1 MIPAYV
7 LVEGIQALPS
17 LPEAVARLTPLL
29 RDERATAERFEQ
41 AVRSDPAI
49 TANLL
54 KAANSAYYSRNAP
67 ISTVRDAVAR
77 IGLRRV
83 YEVAVSTSFR
93 QTLPRRLPGYGLD
106 GSDFWLHCA
115 ATALFAEALALRG
128 NFRCADIAYLAGLL
142 HDAGKLIIG
151 GFLAVEVPEAN
162 WWTFGTDGGERQ
174 LLGSSHCDV
183 GGEIA
188 RKWNLPPQV
197 EQACRWHHEPG
208 RASTEEEVE
217 LASVV
222 HAANALAYR
231 AGFPGGSSDGQDLD
245 PAVALR
251 LGLTPES
258 LDQFIEARKE
268 EILRLGEASS
278 PS

>member
-1 MIPAYV
+1 MIPAYA

-17 LPEAVARLTPLL
+17 LPESVARLTPLL
-29 RDERATAERFEQ
+29 RDERASSGRFEQ

-54 KAANSAYYSRNAP
+54 KAANSAYFSGNAP
-67 ISTVRDAVAR
+67 VSTVREAVAR

-93 QTLPRRLPGYGLD
+93 QTLPRRLPGYGLN
-106 GSDFWLHCA
+106 GSDFWLHCT
-115 ATALFAEALALRG
+115 ATALFAEALAVRG
-128 NFRCADIAYLAGLL
+128 NHRCADIAYIAGLL

-162 WWTFGTDGGERQ
+162 WWTFGTDEGERQ

-183 GGEIA
+183 GKEIA
-188 RKWNLPPQV
+188 RKWNLPLQV

-208 RASTEEEVE
+208 RALTEEQIE

-222 HAANALAYR
+222 HAADALAYR
-231 AGFPGGSSDGQDLD
+231 AGFPGGSSDGPDLD

-258 LDQFIEARKE
+258 LDRLIEEKKE
-268 EILRLGEASS
+268 EILHLGEVSS